1 MMIAIYISWRYK
13 IIEFITGLFIG
24 GLFGVSMMCLF
35 KISKKDKFLKE
46 LDYEYWKKVGKQ

>member
-1 MMIAIYISWRYK
+1 M
-13 IIEFITGLFIG
+13 IEFITGLFIG
-24 GLFGVSMMCLF
+24 GLFGVSMMCLV